1 MSKSINFS
9 ANPKLKKPDS
19 GPPSNEEAVRNIQ
32 NYLNHDGGRGF
43 ATSKATTF
51 QGKPGYFFISRIEVK
66 GKMRYVIMFSL
77 VNGDSDILVSDLKN
91 LRSNVLNVNGTI
103 NWNSYS

>member
-1 MSKSINFS
+1 
-9 ANPKLKKPDS
+9 
-19 GPPSNEEAVRNIQ
+19 
-32 NYLNHDGGRGF
+32 
-43 ATSKATTF
+43 
-51 QGKPGYFFISRIEVK
+51 
-66 GKMRYVIMFSL
+66 MRYVIMFSL